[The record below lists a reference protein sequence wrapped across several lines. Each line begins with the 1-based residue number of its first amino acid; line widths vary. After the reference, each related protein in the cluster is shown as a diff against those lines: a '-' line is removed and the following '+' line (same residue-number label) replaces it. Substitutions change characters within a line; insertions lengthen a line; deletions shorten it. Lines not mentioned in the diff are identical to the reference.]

1 MKLASFWVLA
11 GALAAAAAAA
21 EGGVIAVA
29 APTGVVAGPATESGG
44 LPLLFHEDFRDGD
57 RALARFEFLDPKAWK
72 VAKDGDRNVLSLFD
86 KAKVEPP
93 VRSPYGR
100 ALVKDLWVG
109 PFVMEVR
116 LRSTVKDY
124 PHRDL
129 CLFWGAVDD
138 RHEYYAHLGKAPDPH
153 CHNIFLVDDADR
165 RNLLPVQT
173 KGIDWDDDYHTA
185 RVVRAED
192 GTTEVLLDGRSV
204 MKVKDTTLGAGRV
217 GFGSFD
223 DLGNFAEVTVWGKNV
238 QEPATAK

>member
-1 MKLASFWVLA
+1 MKLALFWVLA
-11 GALAAAAAAA
+11 GALAAAA
-21 EGGVIAVA
+21 VVA
-29 APTGVVAGPATESGG
+29 SPTGVVAAEPAAESGG
-44 LPLLFHEDFRDGD
+44 LPLLFHEDFKNADW
-57 RALARFEFLDPKAWK
+57 ALARFEFLDPKAWK
-72 VAKDGDRNVLSLFD
+72 VTRDRDRNVLSLFE

-116 LRSTVKDY
+116 LKSTVKDY

-153 CHNIFLVDDADR
+153 CHNIFLVDNADR
-165 RNLLPVQT
+165 RNLLPVQK

-185 RVVRAED
+185 RVVRRED
-192 GTTEVLLDGRSV
+192 ATTEVFLDGKSV
-204 MKVKDTTLGAGRV
+204 MKVKDNTLGAGRV

-223 DLGNFAEVTVWGKNV
+223 DLGNFAEVTVWGKKAEKPGAV
-238 QEPATAK
+238 K

>member
-1 MKLASFWVLA
+1 MKLALFWVLA
-11 GALAAAAAAA
+11 GALAAAAAA
-21 EGGVIAVA
+21 VVA
-29 APTGVVAGPATESGG
+29 APARVAAAEPAKEAAG
-44 LPLLFHEDFRDGD
+44 LPLLFHEDFKDAD

-72 VAKDGDRNVLSLFD
+72 VAKDGDRNVLSLFE
-86 KAKVEPP
+86 KATVEPP

-100 ALVKDLWVG
+100 ALVRDLWVG

-138 RHEYYAHLGKAPDPH
+138 RHEYYAHLGKAPDPN
-153 CHNIFLVDDADR
+153 CHNLFLVDNAAR
-165 RNLLPVQT
+165 RNLLPVQK

-192 GTTEVLLDGRSV
+192 GTAEVFLDGKSI
-204 MKVKDTTLGAGRV
+204 MKVKDNTLVAGRV

-223 DLGNFAEVTVWGKNV
+223 DLGNFAEVTVWGKKA
-238 QEPATAK
+238 EKPAGGK

>member
-1 MKLASFWVLA
+1 MRFTCFMVLA
-11 GALAAAAAAA
+11 GALAVAAVHAVRAA
-21 EGGVIAVA
+21 E
-29 APTGVVAGPATESGG
+29 PATEAGG
-44 LPLLFHEDFRDGD
+44 LPLLFHEDFKDAE

-72 VAKDGDRNVLSLFD
+72 VAKDGDRSVLSLFE

-109 PFVMEVR
+109 PFVMDVR
-116 LRSTVKDY
+116 LKSTVKDY

-129 CLFWGAVDD
+129 CLFWGVVDD

-153 CHNIFLVDDADR
+153 CHNLFLVDDADR
-165 RNLLPVQT
+165 RNLLPVQK

-204 MKVKDTTLGAGRV
+204 MKVKDNTLGTGRV

-223 DLGNFAEVTVWGKNV
+223 DLGDFAEVTVWGKRA
-238 QEPATAK
+238 EKPAGEK